1 MNKIKFK
8 ILPTV
13 ILLAVS
19 LATSCQ
25 QNIPTPDFPATETAL
40 WQAAW
45 DVIPATQTQFA
56 ILTAQSRVPTETPW
70 FPILPVTTATPT
82 RVLIP
87 PAPTATLMPVIP
99 ATPLPLQNV
108 TLSGKILL
116 SGIDAGERVLDL
128 SDYHFKSPFQ
138 TQMSIYQG
146 QLYTGSWS
154 PDGKYLAL
162 TMHLRPLSQ
171 DIRYTDL
178 VVCILRNQDVENE
191 NFWENLD
198 EKAKCIRVYT
208 NIFNPRSITQ
218 GDYAEIKTISW
229 SSNNNYLL
237 LTVKGLNN
245 NITSPCLIEIDTS
258 SVDCRWANIFISPG
272 ELTLGMLNRDVYKV
286 VTGAHAISWSPLDEN
301 KFAMP
306 LKTNWLFLS
315 EGVKNGRNTFIN
327 FPWYGPTDNLK
338 QGLYLINIKPVMQYE
353 HPPAYHAHP
362 PRTPLAKTGPALN
375 PEQSLPAGRAALH
388 PGPRARI
395 RHARSSRSCSAWACC
410 CWPCATGG
418 LIALGN
424 CPGASWRVIS
434 LSKPPACCWF
444 SPWPGSRAGLW
455 RDLFRMVTVGCWGC
469 CPRCWSARRRDWLS
483 TRRWGG
489 GSGEG

>member
-272 ELTLGMLNRDVYKV
+272 
-286 VTGAHAISWSPLDEN
+286 
-301 KFAMP
+301 
-306 LKTNWLFLS
+306 
-315 EGVKNGRNTFIN
+315 
-327 FPWYGPTDNLK
+327 
-338 QGLYLINIKPVMQYE
+338 
-353 HPPAYHAHP
+353 
-362 PRTPLAKTGPALN
+362 
-375 PEQSLPAGRAALH
+375 
-388 PGPRARI
+388 
-395 RHARSSRSCSAWACC
+395 
-410 CWPCATGG
+410 
-418 LIALGN
+418 
-424 CPGASWRVIS
+424 
-434 LSKPPACCWF
+434 
-444 SPWPGSRAGLW
+444 
-455 RDLFRMVTVGCWGC
+455 
-469 CPRCWSARRRDWLS
+469 
-483 TRRWGG
+483 
-489 GSGEG
+489 